1 MASGMGECE
10 TVMKGA
16 TELRGLAG
24 RALAYTAYGYLR
36 KVSGAALGFNG
47 EWKDELLQG
56 YALGN
61 GHRLYCPALM
71 RFFSPDVLSPFGKGG
86 GNTYSYCQGD
96 PVNRLD
102 PTGGAGVS
110 KRSPG
115 GAERV
120 AVHRP
125 VKATNDRISPEFK
138 KGPGKYQLASTVSRE
153 VVEYSGPGFTGGFSG
168 APVKVR
174 PVGAAAGVQ
183 SQGPTIDELGEYW
196 QNYWHWEHRPGTKP
210 MTRDQMIPNHQ
221 RAQGTQIAD
230 IEYGMALI
238 REQEARR
245 EIDIQVLASFGH
257 W

>member
-10 TVMKGA
+10 TVMKRA
-16 TELRGLAG
+16 TELRGLAW

-86 GNTYSYCQGD
+86 VNTYSYCQGD

-102 PTGGAGVS
+102 PTGGAGVP
-110 KRSPG
+110 KLLPRRQ
-115 GAERV
+115 ERV
-120 AVHRP
+120 AG
-125 VKATNDRISPEFK
+125 ISPEFK
-138 KGPGKYQLASTVSRE
+138 KGPGKYQLASTVSHE
-153 VVEYSGPGFTGGFSG
+153 VVKYSGSDFTGGFSG

-174 PVGAAAGVQ
+174 PVKAVAGVQ
-183 SQGPTIDELGEYW
+183 SQGPTIDELGEHW
-196 QNYWHWEHRPGTKP
+196 QNHRHWEHRPGTRP
-210 MTRDQMIPNHQ
+210 MTLDQMIPNHQ

-230 IEYGMALI
+230 IESAMALI
-238 REQEARR
+238 REQEARE
-245 EIDIQVLASFGH
+245 EIIVQVLASYGYL
-257 W
+257 